1 MTTLVDFQ
9 SARRN
14 QQHEVES
21 LLGQLDERRRELYRL
36 KAGGALPAGP
46 ARPEERLPDVQAAAE
61 QRARRRRLTASG
73 FRSACPDA

>member
-14 QQHEVES
+14 QQYEVES

-36 KAGGALPAGP
+36 KAGGARPAGLRDQKSDYR
-46 ARPEERLPDVQAAAE
+46 AVQQRLSDVLGAAA
-61 QRARRRRLTASG
+61 
-73 FRSACPDA
+73 